1 MEIQIHDL
9 LSEIDLMK
17 VEILQLREIEEQSSR
32 EKRIAKKLRREIQS
46 QKISDETAKQKQ
58 LQISQENQADI
69 DLKSRDPVNIVSSH
83 TGLFVC

>member
-17 VEILQLREIEEQSSR
+17 VEILQLREVEEQSSR
-32 EKRIAKKLRREIQS
+32 EKRIVKKLRREIQS
-46 QKISDETAKQKQ
+46 QKISEETAKQKQ
-58 LQISQENQADI
+58 LQISQENQAAI
-69 DLKSRDPVNIVSSH
+69 DLKARDPVNIVSSH